1 MTGQQLRF
9 YLVDVF
15 AQQPLCGN
23 PLAPVVNAQDL
34 EQPTMQRI
42 ARELN
47 QSETTFL
54 LPPTKPQ
61 ANWRLRSF
69 TPMGAEVFGVGHN
82 ALGAWWWLAE
92 AGQLPLSRPRTVFQQ
107 EIGERVLPVE
117 VLAEKGKEGE
127 PWRPTAIGMMQ
138 TAPSFGAIHN
148 DPAALAAALTL
159 EAADLAGEGSPAQVV
174 STGTAH
180 LLVPVRNR
188 EAIKRSQPDAQ
199 SLSKQLRSVND
210 QGCYLFINWFCIS

>member
-15 AQQPLCGN
+15 AQEALCGN
-23 PLAPVVNAQDL
+23 PLALVVNAQDL
-34 EQPTMQRI
+34 AQPTMQRI

-82 ALGAWWWLAE
+82 ARGAWWWLAE
-92 AGQLPLSRPRTVFQQ
+92 AGHLCS
-107 EIGERVLPVE
+107 
-117 VLAEKGKEGE
+117 
-127 PWRPTAIGMMQ
+127 
-138 TAPSFGAIHN
+138 S
-148 DPAALAAALTL
+148 L
-159 EAADLAGEGSPAQVV
+159 E
-174 STGTAH
+174 
-180 LLVPVRNR
+180 
-188 EAIKRSQPDAQ
+188 
-199 SLSKQLRSVND
+199 
-210 QGCYLFINWFCIS
+210 